1 MVHYSHTKIN
11 ISLQSLYKQT
21 VLHNIQLL
29 KYTQSEKTSDT
40 NINRKIAADDA
51 FSLRR
56 NTINVIVTINVT

>member
-1 MVHYSHTKIN
+1 MVYYSYTNIN

-29 KYTQSEKTSDT
+29 KYKQSEKTSDT

-51 FSLRR
+51 LSLRR
-56 NTINVIVTINVT
+56 NTINVIVTTSIT